1 MIELNHIRYAY
12 KVKLIHKSISN
23 RNLTSLNIF
32 TNKKY
37 LYYEKF
43 GNINKTQLKKI

>member
-1 MIELNHIRYAY
+1 MIELNDIRYAY
-12 KVKLIHKSISN
+12 KVKSTPKSISN

-32 TNKKY
+32 TNYKY

-43 GNINKTQLKKI
+43 GNIDKTQ